1 MTSTLFQKSLEKY
14 AETIVHVGLKLR
26 AGQRLI
32 INNASTRGV
41 PLHAAPLVREIAR
54 VAYQAGA
61 RYVDVIWNDEAL
73 LRQRILYAPADSLRE
88 YPDWQIQGL
97 MNIVEHGDAMLTI
110 RSNNPALLS
119 DLDPERVGVTQKT
132 HLEHFNPVTTAVTNN
147 KMNWCVVAAAGPDWA
162 MKVFPGLT
170 PKQAEAKLWKAIFA
184 ITRVDQPD
192 PVSAWESHVR
202 DLLKRS
208 AYMNGKSYDALKY
221 TAPGTDLTVGLP
233 RGHRWLSARET
244 AQNGV
249 EFIANLPTEEVFTLP
264 HREQVEGTVRAT
276 LPLSYGGT
284 LIEDFSLTIKGGH
297 VVQASAKKGEA
308 ILKKMVEADEGA
320 GRFGEVALVPVSSP
334 IARRG
339 HLFYDT
345 LIDENASSHLAVGRA
360 YRISME
366 GAQDLSEEEFMRRGG
381 NLSMTHVDFMIGSDK
396 MNIDGVRADGTLEPV
411 MRKGEW
417 AFEV

>member
-1 MTSTLFQKSLEKY
+1 MTSTLFEKSLQKY
-14 AETIVHVGLKLR
+14 AETIVRVGLNLR

-41 PLHAAPLVREIAR
+41 PLHAAPLVRELAR

-73 LRQRILYAPADSLRE
+73 LRSRIQYAPADSLHE
-88 YPDWQIQGL
+88 YPDWQVQGL
-97 MNIVEHGDAMLTI
+97 MNIVERGDALLTI

-119 DLDPERVGVTQKT
+119 DLDPERVGVIQKT
-132 HLEHFNPVTTAVTNN
+132 HLEHFNPVSMAVTSN
-147 KMNWCVVAAAGPDWA
+147 KINWCVVSAAGPAWA
-162 MKVFPGLT
+162 ARVFPGLS
-170 PKQAEAKLWKAIFA
+170 PKQAEAKLWKAIFQ

-192 PVSAWESHVR
+192 PVAAWETHVR
-202 DLLKRS
+202 NLLKRS
-208 AYMNGKSYDALKY
+208 AYMNEKKYDALKY
-221 TAPGTDLTVGLP
+221 SAPGTDLTVGLP
-233 RGHRWLSARET
+233 QGHRWLSAREQ
-244 AQNGV
+244 AQNGI

-276 LPLSYGGT
+276 LPLSYGGA
-284 LIEDFSLTIKGGH
+284 LIEDFSLTIQGGH
-297 VVQASAKKGEA
+297 VVQAGAKKGQA
-308 ILKKMVEADEGA
+308 ILEKMVEADEGA

-360 YRISME
+360 YRICMQD
-366 GAQDLSEEEFMRRGG
+366 AQDISDEEFMRRGG
-381 NLSMTHVDFMIGSDK
+381 NVSMTHVDFMIGSDQ

-417 AFEV
+417 AFDA